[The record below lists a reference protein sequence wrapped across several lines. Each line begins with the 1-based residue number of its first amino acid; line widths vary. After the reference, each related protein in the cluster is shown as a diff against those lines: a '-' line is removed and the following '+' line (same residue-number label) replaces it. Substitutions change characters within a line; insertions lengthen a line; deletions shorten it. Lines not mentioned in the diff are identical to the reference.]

1 MTTVLDSP
9 VIELVFLIYKKF
21 LQAKVHPS
29 RKMDEGDECIHKGIW
44 VTNQMQKCSILINKY
59 RNINLKDLLLIAF
72 ILTKF
77 FIVILHIEGA
87 GKQKLTIDWDI

>member
-1 MTTVLDSP
+1 
-9 VIELVFLIYKKF
+9 
-21 LQAKVHPS
+21 
-29 RKMDEGDECIHKGIW
+29 
-44 VTNQMQKCSILINKY
+44 MQKCSILINKY